1 MARLFGTDGVRGV
14 ANRDLTVTLALKLA
28 QAAASVLGETARN
41 EGRRPVAVIGRD
53 PRISGEY
60 LAAAVA
66 AGLASSG
73 VDVFDAGVIPT
84 PAAAFLTADISAD
97 FGVMISAS
105 HNPAPDNGIKFFA
118 AGGHKLADDIEDKIE
133 SAMELEALSPIG
145 AGVGRVQRFADAED
159 RYLVHLLGA
168 IPNTLNGLKVVLDC
182 AHGAAS
188 AISPQVFADSGAEVI
203 VIGNDPDGWNI
214 NAGYGSTH
222 MSAIQAAVV
231 EHGADLGFAHD
242 GDADRC
248 LAVDHEGG
256 IVDGDQLMVILAMAL
271 KAKGELARDT
281 LVATVMSNLG
291 LRLAMK
297 EAGINV
303 IETKVG
309 DRYVLEQIREGGYT
323 LGGEQSGH
331 IIFSQYATTG
341 DGILTALMIAAEVKA
356 TGKTLKELAAQMR
369 TYPQV
374 LVNIKNVDRDRVDSD
389 AGLQQIVAQAQA
401 QLADTGRV
409 LLRASGTENLV
420 RVMVEAADEGTAH
433 SWADRIA
440 RVVEKNLAL

>member
-1 MARLFGTDGVRGV
+1 
-14 ANRDLTVTLALKLA
+14 
-28 QAAASVLGETARN
+28 
-41 EGRRPVAVIGRD
+41 
-53 PRISGEY
+53 
-60 LAAAVA
+60 
-66 AGLASSG
+66 
-73 VDVFDAGVIPT
+73 
-84 PAAAFLTADISAD
+84 
-97 FGVMISAS
+97 
-105 HNPAPDNGIKFFA
+105 
-118 AGGHKLADDIEDKIE
+118 
-133 SAMELEALSPIG
+133 
-145 AGVGRVQRFADAED
+145 
-159 RYLVHLLGA
+159 
-168 IPNTLNGLKVVLDC
+168 LDC

-222 MSAIQAAVV
+222 MSALQAAVV

-242 GDADRC
+242 GDADRA
-248 LAVDHEGG
+248 LAVDHTGA
-256 IVDGDQLMVILAMAL
+256 IIDGDQLMVILALAL

-309 DRYVLEQIREGGYT
+309 DRYVLEQIREGGYS

-341 DGILTALMIAAEVKA
+341 DGILTALMVSAEVISS
-356 TGKTLKELAAQMR
+356 GKSLQQLAAQMT

-374 LVNIKNVDRDRVDSD
+374 LVNIKNVDKSKVDTD
-389 AGLQQIVAQAQA
+389 PGLQEIVAEAEA
-401 QLADTGRV
+401 NLADTGRV

-420 RVMVEAADEGTAH
+420 RVMVEASDEGTAH